1 MSRDVY
7 GTIVL
12 CVLVIMFAIP
22 IPVTY
27 WYWTLAERLIPDY
40 SFLVWWI
47 GLPVGWC
54 PIWNPKWGINASFR
68 IFYTMMGIFLTI
80 GAIAEVVLAMM

>member
-1 MSRDVY
+1 MTWNVF
-7 GTIVL
+7 GTIFLVL
-12 CVLVIMFAIP
+12 LIIMFAIP

-40 SFLVWWI
+40 SFLIWWI
-47 GLPVGWC
+47 GLPVGWF
-54 PIWNPKWGINASFR
+54 PIWYRRWDIVTAFR